1 MPSSAED
8 MQARLMRTIEDL
20 RAGRTSPTEA
30 RKVTIEAVEELRVVE
45 SAMRAAKVTK
55 RLGGT

>member
-30 RKVTIEAVEELRVVE
+30 RKVTIEVVQELRVVE

>member
-1 MPSSAED
+1 MTSSAED
-8 MQARLMRTIEDL
+8 MQARLWRNIDDL

-30 RKVTIEAVEELRVVE
+30 RKVTREVVEELRVIE
-45 SAMRAAKVTK
+45 SAMRAVKITK

>member
-1 MPSSAED
+1 MPSNAED

-30 RKVTIEAVEELRVVE
+30 RKVTIEVVQELRVVE